1 MGVWCCEAG
10 GRVETR
16 DERMDGDVG
25 VEEEEK
31 SCTVKS
37 QWSGSS
43 EMGDHWVSLWARQE
57 GFSSC

>member
-43 EMGDHWVSLWARQE
+43 EMGDRSL
-57 GFSSC
+57 GFAVG